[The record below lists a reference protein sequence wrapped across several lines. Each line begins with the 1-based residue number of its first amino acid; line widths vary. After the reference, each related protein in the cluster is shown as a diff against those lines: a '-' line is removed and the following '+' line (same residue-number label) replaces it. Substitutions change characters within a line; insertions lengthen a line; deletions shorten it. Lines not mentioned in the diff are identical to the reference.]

1 MGSRYFHND
10 WISYWTALPF
20 RGGTAPNTNK
30 FYFGFA
36 DSNLLGRST
45 PRLQFALSELIETN
59 GYSRSQALFSED
71 GTFSTVNKRHDLPL
85 VTGDVEATGTTLQVQ
100 TVFLMANANAN
111 ANKSF
116 NANTNV
122 DTSTN
127 IITIAE
133 HGLSNQEEIA
143 FTADAGASLPT
154 GIAASTLYKAI
165 NITTNTFQVSSDG
178 LNPIDITALG
188 SGTCRLRYVPGHI
201 VMIREFD
208 DPQLIQS
215 GREFFYDLQ
224 IAGFNA
230 AYGVG
235 L

>member
-1 MGSRYFHND
+1 MGSRFFHND
-10 WISYWTALPF
+10 WISYWTRLPF
-20 RGGTAPNTNK
+20 RGGTVPNVNR

-36 DSNLLGRST
+36 DSNLLNRAT
-45 PRLQFALSELIETN
+45 PKLQFAVSELLETN
-59 GYSRSQALFSED
+59 GYTRSQALFSED
-71 GTFSTVNKRHDLPL
+71 GTFSTANKRHDLPL
-85 VTGDVEATGTTLQVQ
+85 ITGDVQATGATLQVQ
-100 TVFLMANANAN
+100 TVFLMANANSKAN
-111 ANKSF
+111 SPFNAATNVDV
-116 NANTNV
+116 NANT
-122 DTSTN
+122 
-127 IITIAE
+127 ITIAA
-133 HGLSNQEEIA
+133 HGLSNGEEIA
-143 FTADAGASLPT
+143 FTVDPAASLPG
-154 GIAASTLYKAI
+154 GIAASTLYRAI

-178 LNPIDITALG
+178 LNPIDVTSLG